1 MHTGFITHTA
11 CAAHEMGSWHP
22 ESPERLAAI
31 HDHLIAIGLAPH
43 LVHIDAPVAALAAI
57 ERAHDRRYIEQL
69 RARIPKHGYAPVDPD
84 TSMNPATWDAALHA
98 AGAVIE
104 ATDQVLGGAL
114 ENAFCAVR
122 PPGHHALRAQA
133 MGFCF
138 FNNVAIGALHALETH
153 GLTRVAV
160 IDFDVHH
167 GNGTEEILA
176 NDERVLMASFFQHPF
191 YPYTGT
197 EHPAKNM
204 VNVPLP
210 AGTKGDVVRQVVDEV
225 WLPRLEQFKP
235 QMIFISAGFDAHR
248 EDDLGQ
254 MGLVEA
260 DYAYITQRLM
270 EIAARHGRNRIVS
283 TLEGGYN
290 LSALARSVA
299 AHVKTLAQI

>member
-1 MHTGFITHTA
+1 MHTGYVTHSS
-11 CAAHEMGSWHP
+11 CASHEMGSWHP

-31 HDHLIAIGLAPH
+31 QDHLIAVGLLPH
-43 LVHIDAPVAALAAI
+43 LVPIDAPPATREALL
-57 ERAHDRRYIEQL
+57 RAHHPDYIAQL
-69 RARIPKHGYAPVDPD
+69 ENRIPKHGYAPVDPD
-84 TSMNPATWDAALHA
+84 TSMNPSTWDAALRA

-104 ATDQVLGGAL
+104 ATDCVMRGEL

-122 PPGHHALRAQA
+122 PPGHHARHAQA

-138 FNNVAIGALHALETH
+138 FNNVAVGVRHALEVH
-153 GLTRVAV
+153 GLSRVAV

-167 GNGTEEILA
+167 GNGTEDILA
-176 NDERVLMASFFQHPF
+176 HDDRVLMASFFQHPF

-197 EHPAKNM
+197 DNPAKNM
-204 VNVPLP
+204 VNIPVP
-210 AGTKGDVVRQVVDEV
+210 AGTRGDKVRELVDQT
-225 WLPRLEQFKP
+225 WLPALDAFAP

-254 MGLVEA
+254 MGLVES
-260 DYAYITQRLM
+260 DYAYITRKLM
-270 EIAARHGRNRIVS
+270 DVADLHSRSRIVS

-299 AHVKTLAQI
+299 AHVKTLAQL